1 MIGKNNPLNIRYN
14 HLNKWKGQIGQTR
27 GFVDFSDLFYGVR
40 AALYLVK
47 ISYARKGK
55 VTISEIISTFA
66 PPSENDT
73 LTYIE
78 FVCRR
83 LKLFPFDAPVTKYAW
98 CELIVSMS
106 IMEGFPITYN
116 YVSSVYSK
124 MFEE

>member
-1 MIGKNNPLNIRYN
+1 MIGKNNPLNIRFN
-14 HLNKWKGQIGQTR
+14 LLNKWKGQIGHTR

-55 VTISEIISTFA
+55 VTYSEIISTFA

-73 LTYIE
+73 QTYIE
-78 FVCRR
+78 FVCNRME
-83 LKLFPFDAPVTKYAW
+83 KFPFDVPASKFDW

-106 IMEGFPITYN
+106 IMEGFPVTYKF
-116 YVSSVYSK
+116 VSYVYSK
-124 MFEE
+124 MFEV